1 MTSMIKLPMLVNA
14 GRVIINVWKDVLRPR
29 ILLSRV
35 IILAILK
42 ERMTVIYGPIVKK
55 EN

>member
-1 MTSMIKLPMLVNA
+1 MTSMIKLPMLVIA
-14 GRVIINVWKDVLRPR
+14 GSVIMNVWNDVLRPL